1 MNTKWKPW
9 IYEHFKDKRCEVIGI
24 VLHSETRK
32 KLVLY
37 KALYKS
43 EKYPKDQLWVHPESI
58 FLETVEHN
66 GQQILRFKLISL
78 KDLIIS

>member
-1 MNTKWKPW
+1 M
-9 IYEHFKDKRCEVIGI
+9 YEHFKDKRCEVIGI

-43 EKYPKDQLWVHPESI
+43 EKYPKDQL
-58 FLETVEHN
+58 
-66 GQQILRFKLISL
+66 
-78 KDLIIS
+78 